1 MVAYM
6 HEPQIPC
13 TRQQELIEEVQRHL
27 LKISGLM
34 RAISEAIANR
44 SENTVAELD
53 KQVDLEFGLKERAI
67 GALQEHRKEHGC

>member
-1 MVAYM
+1 MQESPV
-6 HEPQIPC
+6 HC

-44 SENTVAELD
+44 SENSAAELD
-53 KQVDLEFGLKERAI
+53 KHVDLEFGMKERAI